1 MLYQISVPTVITRIY
16 TVTADSEDQALDLY
30 RNPDSPAAT
39 ERRDPQSG
47 NILVNLT
54 FEEDDS
60 SDAHE
65 IEDEATVEEIE

>member
-1 MLYQISVPTVITRIY
+1 MPTFKIEVPTVITRIY
-16 TVTADSEDQALDLY
+16 TVTADSEEQALDLY
-30 RNPDSPAAT
+30 LNGDN
-39 ERRDPQSG
+39 RDPQSG

-65 IEDEATVEEIE
+65 IADEAMAEEI